1 MLLIALINLSNS
13 NQFNV
18 TIMQENNLLDNAVNA
33 SGETGGAI
41 FDSLAGFF
49 NSIQAGIG
57 QYGLKIVGGIVALI
71 IGLWIIRVIMKAVKA
86 AMDKGKLDET
96 LKPFLNTLIGFLLK
110 VLLFISI
117 AGIVGIPTATFA
129 ALLAAVGLAIGGAFN
144 GSLGHMAAGVMLLV
158 FRPFKVGDLIET
170 GGKLGFVKEISVF
183 VTVLETFQNKTE
195 IIPNGSITSGV
206 ITNLTT
212 KGNLRVDMPFAI
224 QYGTDIQK
232 AKDVVLEVLKNDS
245 HVMQDPA
252 PRVAVN
258 NLGQNGIE
266 LLALPYATCEDY
278 WEVHWDTR
286 QKIVE
291 ALGNANYEA
300 ALPQRIITNK

>member
-1 MLLIALINLSNS
+1 MQILEKVENS
-13 NQFNV
+13 TISTTTEAGQ
-18 TIMQENNLLDNAVNA
+18 TIM
-33 SGETGGAI
+33 G
-41 FDSLAGFF
+41 SLNGFF
-49 NSIQAGIG
+49 NSIQEGVG
-57 QYGLKIVGGIVALI
+57 QYGLKIVGGIIALI
-71 IGLWIIRVIMKAVKA
+71 IGLWIVKILMRA
-86 AMDKGKLDET
+86 IKKTFDKSNLDHT
-96 LKPFLNTLIGFLLK
+96 LRPFLVTLVGFLLK

-117 AGIVGIPTATFA
+117 AGIVGIPTTTFA

-195 IIPNGSITSGV
+195 IIPNGAITSGT

-212 KGNLRVDMPFAI
+212 IGNLRVDMPFAI
-224 QYGTDIQK
+224 QYGTDIEK
-232 AKDVVLEVLKNDS
+232 AKQLVLEVIKSDQKVLN
-245 HVMQDPA
+245 HPA

-258 NLGQNGIE
+258 NLGANGVE
-266 LLALPYATCEDY
+266 LLALPYATCENY
-278 WEVHWDTR
+278 WDVYWDTR

-291 ALGNANYEA
+291 ALGKANYDA
-300 ALPQRIITNK
+300 PLPQRIVTMKS

>member
-1 MLLIALINLSNS
+1 MQITEKITDTTIE
-13 NQFNV
+13 V
-18 TIMQENNLLDNAVNA
+18 TSKA
-33 SGETGGAI
+33 SGTI
-41 FDSLAGFF
+41 TDSLGGFF
-49 NSIQAGIG
+49 NSIQEGVG
-57 QYGLKIVGGIVALI
+57 QYGLKIVGGVVALI
-71 IGLWIIRVIMKAVKA
+71 IGLWIIKLVMRAIKKTF
-86 AMDKGKLDET
+86 DKSKVDHT
-96 LKPFLNTLIGFLLK
+96 LKPFLVTLVNFLLK

-195 IIPNGSITSGV
+195 IIPNGAITAGT

-212 KGNLRVDMPFAI
+212 IGNLRVDMPFGI
-224 QYGTDIQK
+224 QYGADIEK
-232 AKDVVLEVLKNDS
+232 AKKIVMEVMTSDKNVLQK
-245 HVMQDPA
+245 PA

-258 NLGQNGIE
+258 NLGANGIE
-266 LLALPYATCEDY
+266 LLALPYSTCDDY
-278 WEVHWDTR
+278 WDVYWDTR

-291 ALGNANYEA
+291 ALGQANYDA
-300 ALPQRIITNK
+300 PLPQRIVTMKNS

>member
-1 MLLIALINLSNS
+1 
-13 NQFNV
+13 
-18 TIMQENNLLDNAVNA
+18 MQITDKVVDTAV
-33 SGETGGAI
+33 STTTETGGTI
-41 FDSLAGFF
+41 MSSLGGFF
-49 NSIQAGIG
+49 NSIQEGVG
-57 QYGLKIVGGIVALI
+57 QYGLKIVGGIVTLI
-71 IGLWIIRVIMKAVKA
+71 IGLWIVKMIMRAIKKAF
-86 AMDKGKLDET
+86 DKSNVDST
-96 LKPFLNTLIGFLLK
+96 LKPFLVTLVGFLLK

-183 VTVLETFQNKTE
+183 VTILETFQNKTE
-195 IIPNGSITSGV
+195 IIPNGAITAGT

-212 KGNLRVDMPFAI
+212 IGNLRVDMPFGI
-224 QYGTDIQK
+224 QYGTDIEK
-232 AKDVVLEVLKNDS
+232 AKQIVMDVMKADS
-245 HVMQDPA
+245 NVMKDPA

-258 NLGQNGIE
+258 NLGANGVE
-266 LLALPYATCEDY
+266 LLALPYSTCDDY
-278 WEVHWDTR
+278 WDVYWDTR

-291 ALGNANYEA
+291 ALGKANYA
-300 ALPQRIITNK
+300 APLPQRIVTMKS

>member
-1 MLLIALINLSNS
+1 MQTTEKVMDTAVTATSEAGG
-13 NQFNV
+13 
-18 TIMQENNLLDNAVNA
+18 TIM
-33 SGETGGAI
+33 
-41 FDSLAGFF
+41 DSLGGFF
-49 NSIQAGIG
+49 NSIQEGIG

-71 IGLWIIRVIMKAVKA
+71 IGLWIVKMIMKAITKA
-86 AMDKGKLDET
+86 FDKSNVDST
-96 LKPFLNTLIGFLLK
+96 LKPFLITLVGFLLK

-183 VTVLETFQNKTE
+183 VTILETFQNKTE
-195 IIPNGSITSGV
+195 IIPNGAITSGT

-212 KGNLRVDMPFAI
+212 KGNLRVDMPFGI
-224 QYGTDIQK
+224 QYGTDIEK
-232 AKDVVLEVLKNDS
+232 AKQIVMNVMAADS
-245 HVMQDPA
+245 NVMQDPA

-258 NLGQNGIE
+258 NLGTNGVE
-266 LLALPYATCEDY
+266 LLALPYATCDKY
-278 WEVHWDTR
+278 WDVYWDTR

-291 ALGNANYEA
+291 ALGEANYDA
-300 ALPQRIITNK
+300 PLPQRIVTMQS

>member
-1 MLLIALINLSNS
+1 MVALCDKDVITKNK
-13 NQFNV
+13 
-18 TIMQENNLLDNAVNA
+18 IMQTTENVVDTAVSA
-33 SGETGGAI
+33 TTETGGTI
-41 FDSLAGFF
+41 MSSLGGFF
-49 NSIQAGIG
+49 NSIQEGVG

-71 IGLWIIRVIMKAVKA
+71 IGLWIIKMIMRAIKKAFDRSSV
-86 AMDKGKLDET
+86 DGT
-96 LKPFLNTLIGFLLK
+96 LKPFLVTLVGFLLK

-195 IIPNGSITSGV
+195 IIPNGAITAGT

-212 KGNLRVDMPFAI
+212 IGNLRVDMPFGI
-224 QYGTDIQK
+224 QYGTDIEK
-232 AKDVVLEVLKNDS
+232 AKQVVMDVMNTDEN
-245 HVMQDPA
+245 VMKDPA

-258 NLGQNGIE
+258 NLGANGVE
-266 LLALPYATCEDY
+266 LLALPYATCENY
-278 WEVHWDTR
+278 WEVYWDTR

-291 ALGNANYEA
+291 ALGKASYDA
-300 ALPQRIITNK
+300 PLPQRIVTMKS

>member
-1 MLLIALINLSNS
+1 
-13 NQFNV
+13 
-18 TIMQENNLLDNAVNA
+18 MQTTDKVVDTAVSA
-33 SGETGGAI
+33 TTETGGAI
-41 FDSLAGFF
+41 MSSLGGFF
-49 NSIQAGIG
+49 NSIQEGVG

-71 IGLWIIRVIMKAVKA
+71 IGLWIVKMIMKAIKKA
-86 AMDKGKLDET
+86 FDKSKVDGT
-96 LKPFLNTLIGFLLK
+96 LKPFLVTLVNFLLK

-183 VTVLETFQNKTE
+183 VTILETFQNKTE
-195 IIPNGSITSGV
+195 IIPNGAITAGT

-212 KGNLRVDMPFAI
+212 IGNLRVDMPFGI
-224 QYGTDIQK
+224 QYGTDIEK
-232 AKDVVLEVLKNDS
+232 AKQIVLDVMKGDKN
-245 HVMQDPA
+245 VMENPA

-258 NLGQNGIE
+258 NLGANGVE
-266 LLALPYATCEDY
+266 LLALPYSTCEDY
-278 WEVHWDTR
+278 WDVYWDTR
-286 QKIVE
+286 QRIVE
-291 ALGNANYEA
+291 ALGTAGYA
-300 ALPQRIITNK
+300 APLPQRIVTMKS

>member
-1 MLLIALINLSNS
+1 
-13 NQFNV
+13 
-18 TIMQENNLLDNAVNA
+18 MQTTEKVVDTAVSA
-33 SGETGGAI
+33 TTETGGAI
-41 FDSLAGFF
+41 MDSLGGFF
-49 NSIQAGIG
+49 NSIQEGVG

-71 IGLWIIRVIMKAVKA
+71 IGLWIVKMIMKAIKKA
-86 AMDKGKLDET
+86 FDKSNVDHT
-96 LKPFLNTLIGFLLK
+96 LKPFLVTLVNFLLK

-183 VTVLETFQNKTE
+183 VTILETFQNKTE
-195 IIPNGSITSGV
+195 IIPNGSITSGT

-212 KGNLRVDMPFAI
+212 IGNLRVDMPFGI
-224 QYGTDIQK
+224 QYGTDIEK
-232 AKDVVLEVLKNDS
+232 AKQIVLEVMKNDS
-245 HVMQDPA
+245 KVMNDPA

-258 NLGQNGIE
+258 NLGANGVE
-266 LLALPYATCEDY
+266 LLALPYSTCDDY
-278 WEVHWDTR
+278 WDVYWDTR

-291 ALGNANYEA
+291 ALGNANYA
-300 ALPQRIITNK
+300 APLPQRIVTMKS

>member
-1 MLLIALINLSNS
+1 
-13 NQFNV
+13 
-18 TIMQENNLLDNAVNA
+18 MQTTDKVVDTAVSA
-33 SGETGGAI
+33 TTETGGAI
-41 FDSLAGFF
+41 MSSLGGFF
-49 NSIQAGIG
+49 NSIQEGVG

-71 IGLWIIRVIMKAVKA
+71 IGLWIVKMIMKAIKKA
-86 AMDKGKLDET
+86 FDKSKVDST
-96 LKPFLNTLIGFLLK
+96 LKPFLVTLVNFLLK

-183 VTVLETFQNKTE
+183 VTILETFQNKTE
-195 IIPNGSITSGV
+195 IIPNGAITAGT

-212 KGNLRVDMPFAI
+212 IGNLRVDMPFGI
-224 QYGTDIQK
+224 QYGTDIEK
-232 AKDVVLEVLKNDS
+232 AKQIVMDVMKGDNN
-245 HVMQDPA
+245 VMENPA

-258 NLGQNGIE
+258 NLGANGVE
-266 LLALPYATCEDY
+266 LLALPYSTCDDY
-278 WEVHWDTR
+278 WDVYWDTR
-286 QKIVE
+286 QRIVE
-291 ALGNANYEA
+291 ALGTAGYA
-300 ALPQRIITNK
+300 APLPQRIVTMKS